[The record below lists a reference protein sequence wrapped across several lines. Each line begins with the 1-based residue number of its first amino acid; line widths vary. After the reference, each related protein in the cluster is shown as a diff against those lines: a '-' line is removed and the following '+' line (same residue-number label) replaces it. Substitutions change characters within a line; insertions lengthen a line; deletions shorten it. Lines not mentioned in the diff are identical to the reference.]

1 MSKFARYNNI
11 VPFANIL
18 TLPNICNPMTGY
30 FEALERFTALL
41 QRAEYCSVY
50 ENLLDENCTVACKT

>member
-18 TLPNICNPMTGY
+18 TLPNICNLMTRY
-30 FEALERFTALL
+30 SQTAERVTALL
-41 QRAEYCSVY
+41 QREEYRSVY
-50 ENLLDENCTVACKT
+50 EN